1 MKISSEQVQ
10 QILSSYGVKG
20 PSRVQKT
27 EQAGAVQ
34 PADDAALSTASQE
47 ITKALALISRT
58 SDVRADKVAALKAR
72 IDAGTYQVSGGDI
85 ANSVWA
91 RALADELS

>member
-10 QILSSYGVKG
+10 QILQSYGVKG
-20 PSRVQKT
+20 PAKAQKT
-27 EQAGAVQ
+27 GQPGAVQ
-34 PADDAALSTASQE
+34 PTDDAALSAASQE

-72 IDAGTYQVSGGDI
+72 IDAGTYQVPGTAI
-85 ANSVWA
+85 ADSVWA
-91 RALADELS
+91 RALADEIS

>member
-10 QILSSYGVKG
+10 QILKSYGVKG
-20 PSRVQKT
+20 PSRAHKA

-47 ITKALALISRT
+47 ISKALALISKT
-58 SDVRADKVAALKAR
+58 PDVRADKVAALKAQ
-72 IDAGTYQVSGGDI
+72 IEAGTYQVSGADV
-85 ANSVWA
+85 ADSVWA

>member
-10 QILSSYGVKG
+10 QILKSYGVKG
-20 PSRVQKT
+20 PAKVQKAD
-27 EQAGAVQ
+27 QAGAVQ
-34 PADDAALSTASQE
+34 PAADAALSAASQE
-47 ITKALALISRT
+47 ISKALALIGKT

-72 IDAGTYQVSGGDI
+72 IDAGTYQVSGSDV
-85 ANSVWA
+85 ANSIWA